1 MYSLHFVQI
10 SHVLFAL
17 VLEKQKPPSKIIINN
32 NKQNLSGK
40 KTILVFSKA
49 NVHTQWNEAK
59 KKKKNTKTN
68 QIIIRICFVVT
79 ILIYISCMCTFFS
92 EMYFCVVIQNNV
104 YLFLWMDVV
113 RVCVCVNLFFLSAY
127 CFLLLLHFFF
137 IHTLRVRLF
146 VCCSISSF
154 LIVYSDVF

>member
-127 CFLLLLHFFF
+127 CFLLHFFSYTHSVF
-137 IHTLRVRLF
+137 G
-146 VCCSISSF
+146 CSFAVLYLLS
-154 LIVYSDVF
+154 